1 MAEQQDVVINGVSF
15 FWVKMKEPTYKFK
28 DKVMME
34 YSVDAVISKEE
45 SKKWKKTFP
54 KNPVREVDTCDFEEA
69 FKAPAPFPDQDE
81 QYVVKLRRNFNYRT
95 KDGEVVNV
103 PDQYRPK
110 VLLKNEDGTLRDV
123 TRTTLIGNGSKGVIQ
138 VGFKSTAD
146 YGTFADI
153 KAIRVD
159 ELVGYEGGGGGETLL
174 GDVVDVEMP
183 TEAATQT
190 QAATQSQSQQ
200 DSVSFD
206 DYDSEDIPF

>member
-159 ELVGYEGGGGGETLL
+159 ELVGYEGGSGGGETLL

-183 TEAATQT
+183 TEVTQTQGATQT
-190 QAATQSQSQQ
+190 QQ

-206 DYDSEDIPF
+206 DYDSENIPF